1 MDPQLAANGPRTR
14 EADSRR
20 ARAARVCATA
30 LPVVGALVL
39 AGCGSSTLSSGQ
51 LHHRAARICASAQQR
66 SESIPTPRN
75 PDDAARFLHEGIAA
89 LSPQVR
95 ALHRLKPPS
104 DLAEDYDSALRASD
118 RELSVLRSTLHSLT
132 AGADPVMAT
141 RALQHKLD
149 PTEDAAAGAWR
160 RVGIAACARVL
171 G

>member
-1 MDPQLAANGPRTR
+1 MGRQTGLAHRNGG
-14 EADSRR
+14 AAVR
-20 ARAARVCATA
+20 ARATA

-39 AGCGSSTLSSGQ
+39 AGCGSSTLSGGQ

-66 SESIPTPRN
+66 SESIPAPSD
-75 PDDAARFLHEGIAA
+75 PDNASRFLREGIAA

-104 DLAEDYDSALRASD
+104 ELADDYDSALRSSD
-118 RELSVLRSTLHSLT
+118 RELSVLRSTLRSLD
-132 AGADPVMAT
+132 AGEDPVTAT

-149 PTEDAAAGAWR
+149 PAEDAAAGAWR
-160 RVGIAACARVL
+160 AVGVAACTTVM